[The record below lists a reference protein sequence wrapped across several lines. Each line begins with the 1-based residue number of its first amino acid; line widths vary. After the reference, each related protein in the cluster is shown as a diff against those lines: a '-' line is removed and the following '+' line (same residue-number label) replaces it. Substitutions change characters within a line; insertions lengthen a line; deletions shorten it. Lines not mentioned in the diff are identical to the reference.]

1 MDLEERLNLILRNTE
16 EIVTREELVNL
27 LETKNRPVTYCGYE
41 MSGPVHLGTMF
52 SVLKQID
59 LQKAGFLVKV
69 LLPDLH
75 TWLNRK
81 GELEWIRGMGEYWR
95 ETLQALGLSEE
106 TVFVYGSDF
115 EMGEE
120 YLRDLFKMSL
130 EVTVSRAK
138 RSMQLITRNLEHAT
152 ISQVLY
158 PLMQALDIAHLGVDL
173 AHGGIEQRKIHMLAR
188 EKNPLLGYP
197 KPVCL
202 HHPLIYSLQG
212 PGTKMSS
219 SEPETMITTFDD
231 PATIWE
237 RVKKAYCPAGEVE
250 GNPVVQICRYILLP
264 KLGELKVE
272 RPARYGGD
280 LVITSYE
287 ELEKLYTSG
296 ELHPLDL
303 KRNTA
308 NMLAKTLEPVRK
320 LYKHKP
326 RLLDPLVEKGYHLPD
341 YLVE

>member
-1 MDLEERLNLILRNTE
+1 MDLESRVDLILRNTE
-16 EIVTREELVNL
+16 EVVTKEELVNL
-27 LETKNRPVTYCGYE
+27 LETKERPVTYCGYE

-81 GELEWIRGMGEYWR
+81 GDLDWIRRMGDYWR

-115 EMGEE
+115 EMEEE
-120 YLRDLFKMSL
+120 YFRDLFKMSL

-173 AHGGIEQRKIHMLAR
+173 AHGGSEQRKIHMLAR

-202 HHPLIYSLQG
+202 HHPLIDSLQG

-219 SEPETMITTFDD
+219 SEPETMISTFDD
-231 PATIWE
+231 PTTIWE
-237 RVKKAYCPAGEVE
+237 RIRKAYCPAGEVNN
-250 GNPVVQICRYILLP
+250 NPVVQICRYILLP

-272 RPARYGGD
+272 RPEKYGGD

-287 ELEKLYTSG
+287 ELEKLFTSG
-296 ELHPLDL
+296 GLHPLDL
-303 KRNTA
+303 KKATA
-308 NMLAKTLEPVRK
+308 KMLAETLEPVRE
-320 LYKHKP
+320 LYKRKP
-326 RLLDPLVEKGYHLPD
+326 SLLEPLAEKGYQLPS
-341 YLVE
+341 YLGE